1 MVDLSARVRRRNL
14 FDSAQEQS
22 TAFVNRHSECSQEK
36 EGRKKKKLGNTQK
49 KGQNSAFLNTE
60 HKEQFLRCP
69 VCFIQSV
76 TPSLRAFRALRQRC
90 RCSALNIYRRGQMG
104 VGFTRASA
112 GVQKIAQQPP
122 ADWKLLKSITATGGP
137 CQRGARRAAMLLLG
151 VPRKALITLIRR
163 RSYAG
168 PRMFTHNSALAL
180 SSVYAGTLRF
190 KPHKSGSQAALR

>member
-22 TAFVNRHSECSQEK
+22 TAFVNRHSECSQQK
-36 EGRKKKKLGNTQK
+36 EGEKKARKHTKKR
-49 KGQNSAFLNTE
+49 QNSAFLNTE

-76 TPSLRAFRALRQRC
+76 TPSLRAFRALRQRW
-90 RCSALNIYRRGQMG
+90 RCSALNIYRCGQMG

-137 CQRGARRAAMLLLG
+137 WQRGARRAAMLLLG
-151 VPRKALITLIRR
+151 VPRKALITLI
-163 RSYAG
+163 
-168 PRMFTHNSALAL
+168 
-180 SSVYAGTLRF
+180 
-190 KPHKSGSQAALR
+190 